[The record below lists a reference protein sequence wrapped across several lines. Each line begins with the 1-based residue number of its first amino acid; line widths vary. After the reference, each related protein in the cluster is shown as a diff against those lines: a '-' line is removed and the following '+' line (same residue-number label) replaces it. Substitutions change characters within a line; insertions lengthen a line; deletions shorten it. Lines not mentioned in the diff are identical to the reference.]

1 MSKEIHQLEVSFQN
15 NCRELLENLTNA
27 SQTKMADRN
36 LVYELEQRSD
46 WAQESNCTTVFLS
59 GISGAGKTT
68 IAQVLEAKGFQ
79 KVPNVTTRTRRQN
92 ERETDNVFLTQT
104 EFDRLHQSGDLF
116 YPHVRN
122 GVWQAIRLSDLD
134 VLISGKR
141 RMYMDKSPSSVKK
154 LLTQF
159 PELTESVECIY
170 LLPPSI
176 SELYNRIIAR
186 ESTMDL
192 GLTHK
197 AIMGRLHEE
206 VADMVTLLD
215 LDYRFVVNDDLKRV
229 EEKIKELLH
238 L

>member
-1 MSKEIHQLEVSFQN
+1 MGKEIQLLDGRFRNHCQK
-15 NCRELLENLTNA
+15 LLESRTNA
-27 SQTKMADRN
+27 SQTKKVEQDT
-36 LVYELEQRSD
+36 VYELERLSG
-46 WAQESNCTTVFLS
+46 WTQESKCTITLLS
-59 GISGAGKTT
+59 GLSGAGKTT
-68 IAQVLEAKGFQ
+68 VAHMLEEEGFL
-79 KVPNVTTRTRRQN
+79 KVPNVTTRARRSSEN
-92 ERETDNVFLTQT
+92 EKDNVFLTQT

-134 VLISGKR
+134 VLLSGKR

-154 LLTQF
+154 LFIQF

-186 ESTMDL
+186 ESTMDF

-197 AIMGRLHEE
+197 AIMGRFHEE
-206 VADMVTLLD
+206 IADMVTMLD
-215 LDYRFVVNDDLKRV
+215 LNYRFVVNDDLKRV
-229 EEKIKELLH
+229 EEKIKGLFLL
-238 L
+238 